1 MASPKPLSTI
11 VFCYILFRFI
21 IIRCGKVALTL
32 LKSEPKLVG
41 IHRVFIIIQVK
52 IFLIVTV
59 IFYLT
64 HYLFR
69 SIILNFKYRNSQDFN
84 VLFEIIVTDVA

>member
-1 MASPKPLSTI
+1 MHLRLSI
-11 VFCYILFRFI
+11 FLKDGISCISYILI
-21 IIRCGKVALTL
+21 CQN
-32 LKSEPKLVG
+32 
-41 IHRVFIIIQVK
+41 FIIIQVK